1 MGAESR
7 FLCPIVERVTR
18 LCVTAWPPRPALI
31 KISRGHFNIK
41 QQNIGQSKSSSIIPA
56 PHPMTNDK
64 IGLKIQMIARLPH
77 TTHNT
82 TRSQIRGERS
92 YKEKT
97 VVMMGTRAQ
106 GTLGEHSTGD
116 NCHVSRESDFNMQI
130 HGPCSSHRMVIG
142 DMEIQSCQC

>member
-1 MGAESR
+1 
-7 FLCPIVERVTR
+7 
-18 LCVTAWPPRPALI
+18 
-31 KISRGHFNIK
+31 
-41 QQNIGQSKSSSIIPA
+41 
-56 PHPMTNDK
+56 MTNDK

-130 HGPCSSHRMVIG
+130 HGPCSSHRMAIG
-142 DMEIQSCQC
+142 DMDTWKFRAVNVEGGLLWSGGHLIEAH